1 MQDAAVEQAVVEEVA
16 GRVMRLDAAQRRA
29 GADCR
34 EVVRNPTVT
43 PHVHRDAPVGPLR
56 PRLLIDVLEEGVTVV
71 LVKFVEQISDEC
83 PFVTKW
89 RSADVLDDQVVRRV
103 GRPDGLEHLR
113 GNPTSC
119 LASAQDE
126 HRPPRVVLQVDVGH

>member
-1 MQDAAVEQAVVEEVA
+1 M
-16 GRVMRLDAAQRRA
+16 
-29 GADCR
+29 
-34 EVVRNPTVT
+34 
-43 PHVHRDAPVGPLR
+43 
-56 PRLLIDVLEEGVTVV
+56 TVV